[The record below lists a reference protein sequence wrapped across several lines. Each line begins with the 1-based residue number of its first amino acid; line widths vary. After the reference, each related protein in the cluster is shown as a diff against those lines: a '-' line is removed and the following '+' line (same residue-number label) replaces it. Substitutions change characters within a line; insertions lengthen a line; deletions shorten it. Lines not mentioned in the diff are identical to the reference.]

1 MSKNIGIFIHPESGN
16 VGIGTSQP
24 RAQLEVFGSIVPSS
38 NLEYDLGSP
47 GLRWRE
53 LYLSGNS
60 INLGG
65 TTISRDATTGGIKFL
80 DPNTNQPLDSTV
92 RNLTASN
99 LTVLGDYVTLNT
111 ITSNTEQMV
120 IQNDGT
126 GPALKVTQTGAN
138 SIAEFYDDG
147 NVLALKIADGGNVGI
162 GTGNPMGK
170 LHVQGS
176 VSATTQYLGPIIDV
190 VSAPGYSW
198 SGDTN
203 TGMYRPG
210 TDTLGLVTNGV
221 ERVSVLANGNVGIGT
236 TNPVAKLHILG
247 TLKVNEYS
255 MVVPKVIAV
264 SSSTIISNWTATL
277 GGAGTTYNLA
287 GAYNESLI
295 SGLFDNFPNPD
306 ELQYRKAYY
315 INCTVTNGNGNF
327 PVITINNVDVLSIG
341 SYSDTTYRVIVT
353 SPFFLS
359 WTQFPYQGTIGY
371 AGLGLTFRL
380 KSTGGTDVTI
390 FSLNVHACYIHA
402 SYTNY
407 PKISGLIY

>member
-1 MSKNIGIFIHPESGN
+1 MAN
-16 VGIGTSQP
+16 VGIYVQP
-24 RAQLEVFGSIVPSS
+24 KTGDVSVTGNIYPSAC
-38 NLEYDLGSP
+38 NVYDLGSA
-47 GLRWRE
+47 GRRWKD
-53 LYLSGNS
+53 LYLSGNT
-60 INLGG
+60 IDLGG
-65 TTISRDATTGGIKFL
+65 TKISRDANGGGIRL
-80 DPNTNQPLDSTV
+80 ASETGETVDSRV
-92 RNLTASN
+92 KNLFADGTITASN
-99 LTVLGDYVTLNT
+99 LNIVGDYVTMRT
-111 ITSNTEQMV
+111 TTSNTEMMV
-120 IQNDGT
+120 IENAGT
-126 GPALKVTQTGAN
+126 GPALKVTQTGVN

-147 NVLALKIADGGNVGI
+147 GVLALKIADGGNVGI
-162 GTGNPMGK
+162 GISNPFSK
-170 LHVQGS
+170 LHLEGNMQ
-176 VSATTQYLGPIIDV
+176 ATELVIAGTQFVGPTYLGATKPT
-190 VSAPGYSW
+190 YSFA
-198 SGDTN
+198 GDTN

-210 TDTLGLVTNGV
+210 TDTLGLVTNGI
-221 ERVSVLANGNVGIGT
+221 EQVSVLANGNVGIGT